1 MGKNPYARFVEGL
14 DAKSLI
20 QGFPGKLTEVAARL
34 GDEGL
39 RLRYAPG
46 KWTASEVLCHL
57 ADCEIAFSFRW
68 RQALAE
74 DGYVAQPFDQ
84 DRWAP
89 RYAATS
95 GREALRTFLALR
107 AWNST
112 LLDQLTAADWG
123 RALSHPELGEL
134 SFQTL
139 IEITAGHDLNHLA
152 QLEAVA
158 SGGAAR

>member
-1 MGKNPYARFVEGL
+1 MGRNPYARFVEGS

-20 QGFPGKLTEVAARL
+20 QGFPGKLTDVAGRL
-34 GDEGL
+34 GETGL
-39 RLRYAPG
+39 GLRYAPG
-46 KWTASEVLCHL
+46 KWTAGEVLCHL

-84 DRWAP
+84 EKWAA
-89 RYAATS
+89 RYGATS
-95 GREALRTFLALR
+95 GQEALRTFLALR

-123 RALSHPELGEL
+123 RTLRHPELGEL
-134 SFQTL
+134 SFRTL

-158 SGGAAR
+158 AGGVAG

>member
-1 MGKNPYARFVEGL
+1 MGRNPYARFVEGL
-14 DAKSLI
+14 DAKSWI
-20 QGFPGKLTEVAARL
+20 QAFPARLTDVVARL
-34 GDEGL
+34 GEAGMG
-39 RLRYAPG
+39 LRYAPG
-46 KWTASEVLCHL
+46 KWTVGEVLCHL

-68 RQALAE
+68 RQTLAD

-95 GREALRTFLALR
+95 GQQALRTFLALR
-107 AWNST
+107 AWNGT
-112 LLDQLTAADWG
+112 LLDQLTAADW
-123 RALSHPELGEL
+123 RRTLMHPELGEL

-139 IEITAGHDLNHLA
+139 VEITAGHDRNHLA

-158 SGGAAR
+158 SGLA

>member
-1 MGKNPYARFVEGL
+1 MGKNPYARFVQGL

-20 QGFPGKLTEVAARL
+20 QSFPGKLIEVVARL
-34 GDEGL
+34 GDGGL
-39 RLRYAPG
+39 GLRYAPG

-68 RQALAE
+68 RQTLAE
-74 DGYVAQPFDQ
+74 ECYVAQPFDQ
-84 DRWAP
+84 DRWSP

-95 GREALRTFLALR
+95 GQEALRTFLALR
-107 AWNST
+107 GWNST
-112 LLDQLTAADWG
+112 LLDQLTAVDWQKT
-123 RALSHPELGEL
+123 LSHPELGEL

-152 QLEAVA
+152 QLK
-158 SGGAAR
+158 SISTGRAAG